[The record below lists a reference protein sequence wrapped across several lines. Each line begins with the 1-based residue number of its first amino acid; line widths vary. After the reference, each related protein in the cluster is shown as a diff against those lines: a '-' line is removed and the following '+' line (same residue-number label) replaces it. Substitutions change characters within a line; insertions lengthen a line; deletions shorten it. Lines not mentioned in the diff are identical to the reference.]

1 MRVIK
6 RAQLD
11 TSKWECT
18 VLNKGLLPY
27 SNYQFLDAVTSEKW
41 SALVWGDYEAILPF
55 CTKKKWKCIPYICMP
70 PFTQQFSTNSLSI
83 AQKKEA
89 LNYFKKNYLKVDIN
103 TSSPLSSKAYKR
115 YNYELKLDES
125 YEEIRVNY
133 HGLLKKNL
141 LKIESIEI
149 KKTAFD
155 LSYLQ
160 FYFESPYYNEA
171 IKKNKTLLFD
181 ILMKLD
187 NAINYYQASYEGEII
202 ALLLTY
208 YTSEREFL
216 LMPISTEIGKK
227 YQAMSFLIDYVIQN
241 STSKIIDFEG
251 SSIPNISH
259 FYEQFGTKK
268 TEYYYN
274 ALSFL

>member
-18 VLNKGLLPY
+18 VLDKGLLPY

-55 CTKKKWKCIPYICMP
+55 YTKKKWNCIPYICMP

-89 LNYFKKNYLKVDIN
+89 LYFFKKNYLKVDIN
-103 TSSPLSSKAYKR
+103 TSIPLSSKAYKK
-115 YNYELKLDES
+115 YNYELKLDKS

-141 LKIESIEI
+141 LKFESIEI

-155 LSYLQ
+155 LAYLK

-216 LMPISTEIGKK
+216 LMPISNEIGKK

-251 SSIPNISH
+251 SSIQNISN